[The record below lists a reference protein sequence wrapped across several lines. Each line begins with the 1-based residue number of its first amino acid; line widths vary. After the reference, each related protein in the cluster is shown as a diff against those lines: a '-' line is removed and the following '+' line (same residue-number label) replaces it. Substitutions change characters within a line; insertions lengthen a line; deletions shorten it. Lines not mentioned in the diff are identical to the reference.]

1 MTPFHKPTLLV
12 LLFIL
17 ALTRSGFA
25 QRFDYDDKIFF
36 ADSVK
41 KIKLWTYIEGD
52 KSFRHYQDAVE
63 SATRILNKKGY
74 LVDVAEYKP
83 GLGIP
88 AQEWMNNTI
97 MGLRKNEAFLQIPT
111 RITKSDALGPAQK
124 PQTVVMDESRAIML
138 THQYYGNFDTVKI
151 NYISRASSHVFV
163 NWGKPSRTAL
173 VPVYSKTQKVDS
185 RDIYLAVKYT
195 LGGIPACKQPSAAWV
210 SYDTLR
216 NNRVPIEICL
226 FGGYTLPSQ
235 MDVLQQSGTTSLNAA
250 NFNGNAQYGLEISVG
265 VAKNVDFNFQYRRLV
280 TLVDVNTPIQKQAGP
295 VRMNQ
300 NYMLLGTNYNF
311 RVNKT
316 ISPYAGISLG
326 GLNLVPADTYF
337 RSVWYFALETQGG
350 VKFYVSK
357 RIGFRL
363 QADLCYSVHAIKASF
378 LYSDD
383 VYHNIPVDAM
393 SNMLQVGFSGGL
405 IIRLDN

>member
-1 MTPFHKPTLLV
+1 MTSFLKLTLLA
-12 LLFIL
+12 LLYIL
-17 ALTRSGFA
+17 TMTRSGFA
-25 QRFDYDDKIFF
+25 QRFNYDDKIYF

-41 KIKLWTYIEGD
+41 KIRLWTYIEGD
-52 KSFRHYQDAVE
+52 KSFRRYQDAVE
-63 SATRILNKKGY
+63 AATRILNNKGY

-97 MGLRKNEAFLQIPT
+97 MGLRKNEAFLEIPT
-111 RITKSDALGPAQK
+111 RITKSDALGPAQQ
-124 PQTVVMDESRAIML
+124 PQTVVLDEHGSIML
-138 THQYYGNFDTVKI
+138 TQQYYSNFDTVKI
-151 NYISRASSHVFV
+151 SYFSRASSIVFV
-163 NWGKPSRTAL
+163 NWGQPSRTAL
-173 VPVYSKTQKVDS
+173 VPVYSRTQKVDS
-185 RDIYLAVKYT
+185 RDIYLAVKYS
-195 LGGIPACKQPSAAWV
+195 LGGIPACKHPSAAWV
-210 SYDTLR
+210 SSDTLR
-216 NNRVPIEICL
+216 KRIPIEICL

-235 MDVLQQSGTTSLNAA
+235 MDVQQYGTESPEAA

-265 VAKNVDFNFQYRRLV
+265 VAKNFDFNVQYRRLT

-300 NYMLLGTNYNF
+300 NYMLFGTNYNF
-311 RVNKT
+311 RVNQT
-316 ISPYAGISLG
+316 ISPYIGISLG
-326 GLNLVPADTYF
+326 GLDLVPAKTYF
-337 RSVWYFALETQGG
+337 RSVWYFALGTQGG

-363 QADLCYSVHAIKASF
+363 QADLYYSVHAIKASF

-383 VYHNIPVDAM
+383 VYNNIPVDAM

>member
-1 MTPFHKPTLLV
+1 MTPFHQLTLLT

-17 ALTRSGFA
+17 AMTRSGFA
-25 QRFDYDDKIFF
+25 QRFEYDDKIFF

-52 KSFRHYQDAVE
+52 KSFRRYQDAVE

-83 GLGIP
+83 GPGIP

-97 MGLRKNEAFLQIPT
+97 MGLRKNEAFLEIPT
-111 RITKSDALGPAQK
+111 RITKSDALDPAQQ
-124 PQTVVMDESRAIML
+124 PQTVVLDESGEVML
-138 THQYYGNFDTVKI
+138 TQQYHSNFDTVKI
-151 NYISRASSHVFV
+151 NYFSRASSRVFV

-195 LGGIPACKQPSAAWV
+195 LGGIPACKHPSAAWV

-216 NNRVPIEICL
+216 KRIPIEICL

-235 MDVLQQSGTTSLNAA
+235 MDVQQYETTSIDAA

-265 VAKNVDFNFQYRRLV
+265 VTKNIDFNIQYRRLV
-280 TLVDVNTPIQKQAGP
+280 TLVDMNTPIQKQAGP

-300 NYMLLGTNYNF
+300 NYMLFGTNYNF
-311 RVNKT
+311 RINKT

-326 GLNLVPADTYF
+326 ALNLVPADTYF
-337 RSVWYFALETQGG
+337 RDVWYFALGTQGG

-383 VYHNIPVDAM
+383 VTHNVPVDAV

>member
-1 MTPFHKPTLLV
+1 MTPTHKPALLL

-17 ALTRSGFA
+17 ALTRSGLA

-41 KIKLWTYIEGD
+41 KIRLWTYIEGD
-52 KSFRHYQDAVE
+52 NSFRRYKDAVE
-63 SATRILNKKGY
+63 SATSILNKKGY
-74 LVDVAEYKP
+74 LVEVAEYKP
-83 GLGIP
+83 GIGIP
-88 AQEWMNNTI
+88 AQEWRNNTI
-97 MGLRKNEAFLQIPT
+97 LGLGKNEAFLEIPT
-111 RITKSDALGPAQK
+111 RIIKSDALGPAQQS
-124 PQTVVMDESRAIML
+124 QTVILDESGAVMYS
-138 THQYYGNFDTVKI
+138 HQAPGNFDTIKI
-151 NYISRASSHVFV
+151 NYFSRASSHLFV

-173 VPVYSKTQKVDS
+173 APVYSRTQKVDS

-195 LGGIPACKQPSAAWV
+195 LGGIPDCKHPSAAWV
-210 SYDTLR
+210 SYDTLH
-216 NNRVPIEICL
+216 NKVPIEICL

-235 MDVLQQSGTTSLNAA
+235 MDVQQTGTTLLDAA
-250 NFNGNAQYGLEISVG
+250 KFNGNAQYGLEISVG
-265 VAKNVDFNFQYRRLV
+265 VTKNVDFNVQYRRLV
-280 TLVDVNTPIQKQAGP
+280 TQVDVNTPIQKQAGSL
-295 VRMNQ
+295 RMNQ

-326 GLNLVPADTYF
+326 GLNLVPGDTYF
-337 RSVWYFALETQGG
+337 RSVWFFALGAQGG

-357 RIGFRL
+357 RIGFRV
-363 QADLCYSVHAIKASF
+363 QADLCYSVHAVKASF

-383 VYHNIPVDAM
+383 VTHNVPVDAM
-393 SNMLQVGFSGGL
+393 SNMLQVGLTGGL